1 MSFEGLLFFAFC
13 LCIICLCMCYI
24 GYLNYLL
31 DKEEIRQHYLDPN
44 NQEE

>member
-1 MSFEGLLFFAFC
+1 MSFEWLLFFAFC
-13 LCIICLCMCYI
+13 IACLCMCYL

-31 DKEEIRQHYLDPN
+31 DKEEIRQYYLDPN